1 MSGRSAPGLRAFLS
15 DFDEETTV
23 RQRVRPSAALVAA
36 AGIAVAVPAVAA
48 PPAAAEETG
57 PDLVVSALP
66 RTAPA
71 PGGTYEESVTI
82 TNRGTAAA
90 DGVTFRIRLTRGL
103 DFPEPV
109 EGCTYSTVGD
119 RVGQA
124 LCTLDTVVGP
134 GASVTVPVRFE
145 ALPKALMEAVEY
157 GTGPTGGEPGEGFGD
172 SYRRLT
178 LAADN
183 TADLVAVGEWTEAL
197 PGGSQSFTVGL
208 RNDGPG
214 WVQVQDSDDQPAL
227 LVTVPSGT
235 VATEVPEGCAPFGT
249 DGPSGPPVPGRPRY
263 VCWPADGTLEVGQ
276 SLSYTFSVR
285 IDKDA
290 RSPRGEVKATSVY
303 DIAPEYDKNRANN
316 TDLIRIDLPTDN
328 EPGPSP
334 SDGTAGGSG
343 SGGAGDDGG
352 SGTGGSG
359 TTPQGQAADGSGT
372 SGSASST
379 PTATGASPGGDL
391 AHTGSDGAPLLAA
404 AAAGTA
410 ALGGLLVVAVRRRRA
425 AGSS

>member
-1 MSGRSAPGLRAFLS
+1 M
-15 DFDEETTV
+15 

-36 AGIAVAVPAVAA
+36 VGIAVAVPAVAA

-71 PGGTYEESVTI
+71 PGATYEESVTI

-119 RVGQA
+119 RVRQA
-124 LCTLDTVVGP
+124 LCALDTVVGP
-134 GASVTVPVRFE
+134 GASVTTPVRFE

-157 GTGPTGGEPGEGFGD
+157 GTGPTGEAPGEGFTD

-178 LAADN
+178 LTADN

-227 LVTVPSGT
+227 LVTIPSDT
-235 VATEVPEGCAPFGT
+235 VATGVPEGCAPFGV

-290 RSPRGEVKATSVY
+290 RNPRGEVKATSVY
-303 DIAPEYDKNRANN
+303 DIAPEYDKNHANN

-343 SGGAGDDGG
+343 SGGGAGDDGG

-359 TTPQGQAADGSGT
+359 NAPQGQAVGGSGA
-372 SGSASST
+372 SDSASGT
-379 PTATGASPGGDL
+379 PTAAGVSPGGDL

-404 AAAGTA
+404 AAAGAA